1 MLNGPPR
8 PREGPSSVIPN
19 HDKTVKTT
27 SEICTVLISYPLATV
42 YTQFQ
47 STHLKNQRSN
57 QEACNERIRQTR

>member
-27 SEICTVLISYPLATV
+27 SETCTILISYPLATL

-47 STHLKNQRSN
+47 STHIKNQRSK
-57 QEACNERIRQTR
+57 QEASTEWICQTR